1 MEGGEEKGESE
12 EGYLPEMFA
21 NGKSEGKS
29 GTPGVPLGGS
39 AQSHARVQM
48 SHPPKSRLSH
58 SGLHDISP
66 GGSPGVT
73 VLLTWGPSPVNV
85 VGVGTVTERR
95 KRRSVEWM
103 GRSLVN
109 GGDLPLVGVG
119 SAQSH
124 FRVQMSHPPK
134 SRLLHSGLH
143 DISPGGSGVTVS
155 GVTVLLTWGP
165 SPVNVPFP

>member
-21 NGKSEGKS
+21 NGKSEGKF
-29 GTPGVPLGGS
+29 GTAGVPVGGS

-48 SHPPKSRLSH
+48 LHPKSRLSH

-66 GGSPGVT
+66 GGSPVVT

-85 VGVGTVTERR
+85 VGVVTERR
-95 KRRSVEWM
+95 RRRSVEWM
-103 GRSLVN
+103 GRSSVN

-124 FRVQMSHPPK
+124 ARVQMSQP
-134 SRLLHSGLH
+134 
-143 DISPGGSGVTVS
+143 
-155 GVTVLLTWGP
+155 
-165 SPVNVPFP
+165 

>member
-29 GTPGVPLGGS
+29 GTPGVPVGGL

-48 SHPPKSRLSH
+48 SHPPKLRLSH

-66 GGSPGVT
+66 GGSPVVT

-85 VGVGTVTERR
+85 VGTVTER
-95 KRRSVEWM
+95 RRSVEWM
-103 GRSLVN
+103 GRSSVN

-124 FRVQMSHPPK
+124 ARVQMSQP
-134 SRLLHSGLH
+134 
-143 DISPGGSGVTVS
+143 
-155 GVTVLLTWGP
+155 
-165 SPVNVPFP
+165 